1 MKIEKVDIT
10 VRSAD
15 YDGTRNAWV
24 PNNGTDRIVRTRP
37 IDSAPLP
44 SSSCFFDLYILLER
58 AKVHAHKTHNKV
70 PFIVSDGEIVA
81 FW

>member
-24 PNNGTDRIVRTRP
+24 PNDGADRIVRTRP

-44 SSSCFFDLYILLER
+44 SSSCFFYLYILLESVG
-58 AKVHAHKTHNKV
+58 VHAHQTHNKV
-70 PFIVSDGEIVA
+70 PFIVSNGEIVT